1 MSLGSHLPGILIAF
15 TLDRAVSNV
24 GRGEGHLGADADQA
38 DLGLVADLQPLL
50 LGHSYELGTAMDELA
65 QVVQEEV
72 GLASPLL
79 KLLADA
85 TVLVRNRR

>member
-1 MSLGSHLPGILIAF
+1 MRSSLCLTQLHIKSWQPP
-15 TLDRAVSNV
+15 TQS
-24 GRGEGHLGADADQA
+24 
-38 DLGLVADLQPLL
+38 DLGLLADLHPLL
-50 LGHSYELGTAMDELA
+50 LVHNYELGTAMDEPA

-85 TVLVRNRR
+85 TILVRNRR